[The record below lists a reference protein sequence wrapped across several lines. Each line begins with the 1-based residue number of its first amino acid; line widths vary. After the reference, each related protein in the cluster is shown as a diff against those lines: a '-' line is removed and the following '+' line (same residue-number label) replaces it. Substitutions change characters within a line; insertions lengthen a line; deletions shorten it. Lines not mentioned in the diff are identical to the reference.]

1 MPARAAADAICA
13 RMRGN
18 GRFFV
23 NLRTVF
29 LIMAALGI
37 ASPAAAQL
45 NQPIYPAYDGFLQN
59 PDGSY
64 TIAFAYFSHN
74 AETVTVAPGASNSF
88 SPSPGDRQQPI
99 TFKPGHWRFQCV
111 MVVGA
116 DFDGKLRWT
125 VAYGCVTTGTSEHML
140 QSNWNLVEGAAEL
153 RQIDYAKAP
162 KGVCLNRAPQV
173 RVLGSS
179 GGGRGKP
186 ATLAVGAS
194 VGEHFSLFGSVNDE
208 GLPRTGKLVT
218 AWKQVNGPGTATFE
232 NAAAAR
238 TRATF
243 SSPGAYEL
251 ELSATDG
258 EFSATTRL
266 LVTVK

>member
-1 MPARAAADAICA
+1 
-13 RMRGN
+13 MRGN
-18 GRFFV
+18 GSVFV

-29 LIMAALGI
+29 LIVAALGL

-125 VAYGCVTTGTSEHML
+125 VAYGGVTTGTSEHML
-140 QSNWNLVEGAAEL
+140 QSNWNLVEGAADREAADGVETVEWSRDRGVRKRGRRADTGDLQRARVL
-153 RQIDYAKAP
+153 RV
-162 KGVCLNRAPQV
+162 GTLSNRR
-173 RVLGSS
+173 RVLGDNASLDH
-179 GGGRGKP
+179 GEVRCRGFQP
-186 ATLAVGAS
+186 RSRLAV
-194 VGEHFSLFGSVNDE
+194 VGNIWSGDE
-208 GLPRTGKLVT
+208 VPVSGL
-218 AWKQVNGPGTATFE
+218 
-232 NAAAAR
+232 
-238 TRATF
+238 
-243 SSPGAYEL
+243 
-251 ELSATDG
+251 
-258 EFSATTRL
+258 
-266 LVTVK
+266 

>member
-1 MPARAAADAICA
+1 
-13 RMRGN
+13 MREN
-18 GRFFV
+18 RRFLV
-23 NLRTVF
+23 NLR
-29 LIMAALGI
+29 AALLVLATLSLPAP
-37 ASPAAAQL
+37 ASAQL
-45 NQPIYPAYDGFLQN
+45 NQPIYPAYDGFLAN

-64 TIAFAYFSHN
+64 TLAFAYFSHN
-74 AETVTVAPGASNSF
+74 AEPVTVAPGPQNSF

-111 MVVGA
+111 MVVGPG
-116 DFDGKLRWT
+116 FDGTLRWT
-125 VAYGCVTTGTSEHML
+125 VTYGGVTTGTSEHML

-153 RQIDYAKAP
+153 RQIDYAKVP

-186 ATLAVGAS
+186 ATLAVGAA

-218 AWKQVNGPGTATFE
+218 AWKQVNGPGTAAFE

-243 SSPGAYEL
+243 SAPGAYEL
-251 ELSATDG
+251 ELTASDG
-258 EFSATTRL
+258 ELSATTRL

>member
-1 MPARAAADAICA
+1 VKCRAA
-13 RMRGN
+13 
-18 GRFFV
+18 V
-23 NLRTVF
+23 VL
-29 LIMAALGI
+29 LAALGF
-37 ASPAAAQL
+37 ATPAAAQL
-45 NQPIYPAYDGFLQN
+45 NQPIYPAYDGYLAN

-74 AETVTVAPGASNSF
+74 AEPVTIAAGAQNGFTPG
-88 SPSPGDRQQPI
+88 PGDRQQPI

-111 MVVGA
+111 MVVGP

-125 VAYGCVTTGTSEHML
+125 LTYGGVTTATSEHML

-153 RQIDYAKAP
+153 RQIDYAKVP

-173 RVLGSS
+173 RVLGAA

-186 ATLAVGAS
+186 ASLSVTAS
-194 VGEHFSLFGSVNDE
+194 VGERFSLFGSVNDE
-208 GLPRTGKLVT
+208 GLPRTGKLTT
-218 AWKQVNGPGTATFE
+218 AWKVVNGPGTVSFE

-243 SSPGAYEL
+243 SAPGAYEL

-258 EFSATTRL
+258 EFPAATRV